1 MDQRK
6 TGAFLK
12 KLRNEKGL
20 TQAELARQFNV
31 TNRSVSRWETGSNLP
46 DISILV
52 EIADFY
58 DVDVREIIDGEKKSE
73 NMDKELKDVADKM
86 ADYASSEKNRLLSF
100 VQKAGIAGVI
110 LLLLSIIFQC
120 ITYEPDLRRAGGI
133 IVSFLAL
140 IIMGVITLY
149 VTGVLQKIA
158 GNKQTMKAVKIVTI
172 VLLVIGAVRV
182 LLFGLA
188 LGFVMLDVF
197 LSEIEVQTD
206 PASFNEYINGEDI
219 DDMKPGWGSDE
230 QFKVLPR
237 TLEGLNVTEYQL
249 TYYNP
254 WDAQYVVYM
263 TVEYD
268 DADYE
273 DEIGRLE
280 DIGIDDYIGIYTVTG
295 EPDGYDLV
303 AMDSDEYSGFVYAM
317 IPDDTDQGN
326 RAITY
331 VGIFFCNYSL
341 DLDIHEYIPDEY
353 LLPGFDASDD
363 NPYELEQTAKRNNG

>member
-1 MDQRK
+1 
-6 TGAFLK
+6 
-12 KLRNEKGL
+12 
-20 TQAELARQFNV
+20 
-31 TNRSVSRWETGSNLP
+31 
-46 DISILV
+46 
-52 EIADFY
+52 
-58 DVDVREIIDGEKKSE
+58 
-73 NMDKELKDVADKM
+73 MDKELKDVAGKM

-133 IVSFLAL
+133 LVSFLAL

-268 DADYE
+268 DAAYE

-363 NPYELEQTAKRNNG
+363 NPYEQEQTAKRNNG

>member
-1 MDQRK
+1 MDQKK

-133 IVSFLAL
+133 LVSFLAL

-273 DEIGRLE
+273 EEIGRLE

-295 EPDGYDLV
+295 APDGYDLV

>member
-133 IVSFLAL
+133 LVSFLAL

-363 NPYELEQTAKRNNG
+363 NPYEQEQTAKRNNG

>member
-133 IVSFLAL
+133 LVSFLAL

-273 DEIGRLE
+273 DEIERLE

-363 NPYELEQTAKRNNG
+363 NPYEQEQTAKRNNG

>member
-1 MDQRK
+1 MDQKK

-120 ITYEPDLRRAGGI
+120 ITYEPDLRKAGGI
-133 IVSFLAL
+133 LVSFLAL

-219 DDMKPGWGSDE
+219 DDM
-230 QFKVLPR
+230 
-237 TLEGLNVTEYQL
+237 
-249 TYYNP
+249 
-254 WDAQYVVYM
+254 
-263 TVEYD
+263 
-268 DADYE
+268 
-273 DEIGRLE
+273 
-280 DIGIDDYIGIYTVTG
+280 
-295 EPDGYDLV
+295 
-303 AMDSDEYSGFVYAM
+303 
-317 IPDDTDQGN
+317 
-326 RAITY
+326 
-331 VGIFFCNYSL
+331 
-341 DLDIHEYIPDEY
+341 
-353 LLPGFDASDD
+353 
-363 NPYELEQTAKRNNG
+363 